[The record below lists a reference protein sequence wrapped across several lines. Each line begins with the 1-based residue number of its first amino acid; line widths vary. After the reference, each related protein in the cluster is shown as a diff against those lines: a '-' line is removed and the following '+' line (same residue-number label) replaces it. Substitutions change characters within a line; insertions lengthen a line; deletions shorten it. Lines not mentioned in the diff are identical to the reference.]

1 MCIAT
6 SMPLGPWA
14 LESQEGCQELLT
26 PIRPSDLGLD
36 VSSELPDLL

>member
-6 SMPLGPWA
+6 GMPPGPWA
-14 LESQEGCQELLT
+14 LESQDGCQDLPT
-26 PIRPSDLGLD
+26 PIRPSGLRLD